1 MIVRANIKEQVPQFQ
16 IFEELFQGSLSTF
29 VIYMKVKELR
39 EQHGLSQQELADKT
53 GIPKDR
59 IAKWEQGKGK
69 PKADDTE
76 ILTAFFKEH
85 VPRELPENT
94 MQEEQVSYKKSGT
107 DDRYIRLLEDN
118 DRFFKDLVKS
128 NLSKADYVQH
138 AILAHLKSI
147 IQRDA
152 EAQSS
157 GDDKQQKK
165 IMLAMGKRIAYYMEQ
180 PVETDIVPG
189 K

>member
-1 MIVRANIKEQVPQFQ
+1 MKDWSVEQVATSIGYSRVHLQKEMKKGDNELLIELLKNHHYDILQSVSREGDGIEVNKDQPQ
-16 IFEELFQGSLSTF
+16 
-29 VIYMKVKELR
+29 
-39 EQHGLSQQELADKT
+39 
-53 GIPKDR
+53 
-59 IAKWEQGKGK
+59 
-69 PKADDTE
+69 
-76 ILTAFFKEH
+76 
-85 VPRELPENT
+85 
-94 MQEEQVSYKKSGT
+94 YKKTGT
-107 DDRYIRLLEDN
+107 DDRYLRLLEDN

-157 GDDKQQKK
+157 GDEKQQKK